1 MVLSNDFSR
10 YTMVLSNDFSRS
22 STLWFFQMTF
32 LGVVHYGSF
41 KYTMVLSNDFS
52 LHYGSLK

>member
-1 MVLSNDFSR
+1 MVLLTFLGVVHYGSF
-10 YTMVLSNDFSRS
+10 TDFSRS

-41 KYTMVLSNDFS
+41 K
-52 LHYGSLK
+52 

>member
-10 YTMVLSNDFSRS
+10 SSTLWFFQMTLSRS

-41 KYTMVLSNDFS
+41 K
-52 LHYGSLK
+52 